1 MKEKKQVASN
11 NTNTKLQVNF
21 KLSNGD
27 LINVYADTQEELE
40 KGLTSIQ
47 DLSTLISSVSQSLN
61 GVARVIDI
69 AKVAPSAPAASTA
82 GPHQNADT
90 VTTIAGGQIETVTDR
105 YGNIWTYGLMDAPDL
120 PDGRG
125 KYAKKRGT
133 SKQGKQYVG
142 WFDPAKGPK
151 PFKPGAVEAETIWA
165 KA

>member
-1 MKEKKQVASN
+1 MASN
-11 NTNTKLQVNF
+11 NPNTKLQVNF

-27 LINVYADTQEELE
+27 LINIYADTQEELE

-69 AKVAPSAPAASTA
+69 AKVAPAAPALVAVAAPAPAASA
-82 GPHQNADT
+82 GA
-90 VTTIAGGQIETVTDR
+90 IETVTDR
-105 YGNIWTYGLMDAPDL
+105 YGNQWTYGLPDAPDL

-133 SKQGKQYVG
+133 SKQGKAYVG

-151 PFKPGAVEAETIWA
+151 PFTPGAVEAETIWA
-165 KA
+165 KN

>member
-1 MKEKKQVASN
+1 MASN
-11 NTNTKLQVNF
+11 NPNTKLQVNF

-69 AKVAPSAPAASTA
+69 AKVAPAAPASEQAQPAAT
-82 GPHQNADT
+82 GP
-90 VTTIAGGQIETVTDR
+90 VETVTDR
-105 YGNIWTYGLMDAPDL
+105 YGNQWTYGLTEAPDL

-133 SKQGKQYVG
+133 SKAGKSYVG

-151 PFKPGAVEAETIWA
+151 PFKPGAVEAETIWM
-165 KA
+165 KS

>member
-11 NTNTKLQVNF
+11 NPNTKLQVNF

-69 AKVAPSAPAASTA
+69 AKVAPAAPASEQAQPAATGA
-82 GPHQNADT
+82 
-90 VTTIAGGQIETVTDR
+90 VETVTDR
-105 YGNIWTYGLMDAPDL
+105 YGNQWTYGLTEAPDL

-133 SKQGKQYVG
+133 SKAGKSYVG

-151 PFKPGAVEAETIWA
+151 PFKPGAVEAETIWM
-165 KA
+165 KS

>member
-1 MKEKKQVASN
+1 MASN
-11 NTNTKLQVNF
+11 NPATKLQVNF

-69 AKVAPSAPAASTA
+69 AKVAPAAPAPVVAAAPVAAASA
-82 GPHQNADT
+82 A
-90 VTTIAGGQIETVTDR
+90 VETVTDR
-105 YGNIWTYGLMDAPDL
+105 YGNQWTYGLPDAPDL

-133 SKQGKQYVG
+133 SKQGKAYVG

-151 PFKPGAVEAETIWA
+151 PFQPGAVEAETIWA
-165 KA
+165 KN